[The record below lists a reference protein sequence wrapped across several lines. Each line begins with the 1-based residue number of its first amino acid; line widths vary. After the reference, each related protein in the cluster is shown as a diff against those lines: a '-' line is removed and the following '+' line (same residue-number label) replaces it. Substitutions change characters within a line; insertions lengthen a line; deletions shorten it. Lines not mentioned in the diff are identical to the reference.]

1 MKCKSWSRAALLAAL
16 PIICLVGCGRSKPP
30 PSTNTTVA
38 TQSSASADNPTDT
51 VVATINGEPMTSAE
65 LDEQLKPQLSELD
78 QQYQRQRFQLRR
90 QGLDQV
96 IFRRL
101 AQAEAKKKGLSEEQY
116 LKLEI
121 DDKVPQPSEQKIKE
135 FFDQNA
141 SRLPPGA
148 KLAEYRSRIVDA
160 MTRNE
165 RQEAGKALFDRLRKE
180 NKVSVKLS
188 EPRKVVDAKGPS
200 RGPSNAPI
208 TVVEFSDF
216 QCPYCGRA
224 RDTIEQM
231 MQEYAGKVRLV
242 FREFPLDF
250 HKNAKKAAE
259 AALCANDQG
268 KFWQYHDQLFKN
280 QQKLEVPQLKE
291 HASAVGLDAA
301 KFTGCLESGQHTKD
315 VEADMADGQKLG
327 VPGTP
332 TVFVNGIALSN
343 ATMDEFKRVIDEEL
357 NAK

>member
-1 MKCKSWSRAALLAAL
+1 MKCKHWTRAAVLAAL
-16 PIICLVGCGRSKPP
+16 PIISLGGCDKSKPP
-30 PSTNTTVA
+30 PSSNTTVA
-38 TQSSASADNPTDT
+38 TPGATSTESAPDT
-51 VVATINGEPMTSAE
+51 VVATINGQPLTSAE
-65 LDEQLKPQLSELD
+65 LDEELKTQMQDLD
-78 QQYQRQRFQLRR
+78 QQYQRQKFQMRR
-90 QGLDQV
+90 SGLEQV

-101 AQAEAKKKGLSEEQY
+101 VQAEAKKKGVSEEQY
-116 LKLEI
+116 LKSEI

-165 RQEAGKALFDRLRKE
+165 RQEAVKVLFDRLKKE

-200 RGPSNAPI
+200 RGPSNAPV

-268 KFWQYHDQLFKN
+268 KFWEYHDQLFKN

-301 KFTGCLESGQHTKD
+301 KFTRCLDSGERAKD
-315 VEADMADGQKLG
+315 VEADMAAGQKLG

-332 TVFVNGIALSN
+332 TVFVNGIALAS